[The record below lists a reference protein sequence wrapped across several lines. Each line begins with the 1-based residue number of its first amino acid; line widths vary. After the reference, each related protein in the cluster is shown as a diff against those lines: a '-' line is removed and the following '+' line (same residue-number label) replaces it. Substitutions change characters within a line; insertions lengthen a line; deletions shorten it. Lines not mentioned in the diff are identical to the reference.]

1 MTTESSSPAARDGTH
16 DFELLDTKPALMS
29 LDESTTQRAEDVGHL
44 HGGPVHSFF
53 FRPDRLIVSMVETVI
68 ASTGLVTECRC
79 WVDRCSPAGVESFED
94 LPPTPEG
101 ESPNCAAGSAE
112 IRVY

>member
-44 HGGPVHSFF
+44 HGGPAHSFF

-79 WVDRCSPAGVESFED
+79 WAIPTWKRHPFICTCRPSICIRRSSPDS
-94 LPPTPEG
+94 
-101 ESPNCAAGSAE
+101 
-112 IRVY
+112 RR

>member
-29 LDESTTQRAEDVGHL
+29 LDESTTQRAEDGGHL

-79 WVDRCSPAGVESFED
+79 WVDRC
-94 LPPTPEG
+94 
-101 ESPNCAAGSAE
+101 
-112 IRVY
+112 R